1 MRESIQHVKTEAIMK
16 TFFAEDRSK
25 WRAWLEANHKQAAE
39 VWLVHYKKE
48 AGQPQ
53 IEYDAAVEEAI
64 CFGWIDGKIRKL
76 DQHRFARLFTP
87 RKAKSTWSRINIE
100 RARRM
105 IEEGRMTAAGSAI
118 FDPGNQTAAQ
128 PTKLPAPLE
137 AQFRNH
143 ATAWGNFTRFPPYYQ
158 RMTTAWVASAKQETT
173 QLRRLEQLIRESA
186 ANKRIKFM

>member
-1 MRESIQHVKTEAIMK
+1 MK

-105 IEEGRMTAAGSAI
+105 IEEGKMTAAGSTV
-118 FDPGNQTAAQ
+118 FEPRHQTPVL
-128 PTKLPAPLE
+128 PTKLPTALE
-137 AQFRNH
+137 EQFRKH
-143 ATAWGNFTRFPPYYQ
+143 ETAWQNYTHFPPSYQ
-158 RMTTAWVASAKQETT
+158 RMTIGWVASAKQEAT
-173 QLRRLEQLIRESA
+173 QLRRLEQLITVTA